1 MARCNDCGAKGE
13 HHPWCGVKYLDN
25 IESAGLTTTRREYEQ
40 KPGAAKPVWQKPS
53 LAGSYNVILS
63 PAHYARFA
71 IQPIDF
77 IEANGLDFLQASVL
91 KYLVRFPFKNGVE
104 DLHKARD
111 MLNRLI
117 KREEEKKERLAQ
129 VEAEADRACGKV
141 PELAMPY
148 TGEAQPR
155 DLYADMA
162 KKLMGDAGQEVGG
175 QPSPEHSEG
184 GTDRGGGAQ

>member
-1 MARCNDCGAKGE
+1 MGDTLKPSRCRDCGKVGG
-13 HHPWCGVKYLDN
+13 HYQWCGVKHMAQVD
-25 IESAGLTTTRREYEQ
+25 IENAGLAGVVAGLRARHPEVEA
-40 KPGAAKPVWQKPS
+40 KPDRDQQAGAVKPVWQKPS
-53 LAGSYNVILS
+53 LAGSYNVISS

-117 KREEEKKERLAQ
+117 AREEKKS
-129 VEAEADRACGKV
+129 V
-141 PELAMPY
+141 
-148 TGEAQPR
+148 
-155 DLYADMA
+155 
-162 KKLMGDAGQEVGG
+162 GDAGQEVGG
-175 QPSPEHSEG
+175 QPAAEHPEG
-184 GTDRGGGAQ
+184 RADRGGGTQ

>member
-1 MARCNDCGAKGE
+1 VGDRIASD
-13 HHPWCGVKYLDN
+13 P
-25 IESAGLTTTRREYEQ
+25 T
-40 KPGAAKPVWQKPS
+40 PVWQKPS
-53 LAGSYNVILS
+53 LAGSYNVISS

-117 KREEEKKERLAQ
+117 AREEKKAQ
-129 VEAEADRACGKV
+129 TTFTNCTAEN
-141 PELAMPY
+141 
-148 TGEAQPR
+148 TGVGLSVR
-155 DLYADMA
+155 
-162 KKLMGDAGQEVGG
+162 DAGQEVGG
-175 QPSPEHSEG
+175 QPATGNAES
-184 GTDRGGGAQ
+184 RGNTGDGSK

>member
-1 MARCNDCGAKGE
+1 MGKLCKDCGAPQG
-13 HHPWCGVKYLDN
+13 HHSWCVQYGVGDR
-25 IESAGLTTTRREYEQ
+25 IASDPT
-40 KPGAAKPVWQKPS
+40 PVWQQPS
-53 LAGSYNVILS
+53 RAGSYNVISS

-117 KREEEKKERLAQ
+117 AREEKKL
-129 VEAEADRACGKV
+129 V
-141 PELAMPY
+141 
-148 TGEAQPR
+148 R
-155 DLYADMA
+155 D
-162 KKLMGDAGQEVGG
+162 MGDQVGG
-175 QPSPEHSEG
+175 DPAAEHPEG
-184 GTDRGGGAQ
+184 RADRGGGAK

>member
-1 MARCNDCGAKGE
+1 MGNTLKPSRCRDCGKVGG
-13 HHPWCGVKYLDN
+13 HYQWCGVKYQDD
-25 IESAGLTTTRREYEQ
+25 IESMGRKPDRDQQAG
-40 KPGAAKPVWQKPS
+40 AVKPVWQQPS
-53 LAGSYNVILS
+53 RAGSYNVISS

-117 KREEEKKERLAQ
+117 KREEQ
-129 VEAEADRACGKV
+129 
-141 PELAMPY
+141 
-148 TGEAQPR
+148 
-155 DLYADMA
+155 
-162 KKLMGDAGQEVGG
+162 KLVRDAGEQAGG
-175 QPSPEHSEG
+175 DPAPEDAER

>member
-1 MARCNDCGAKGE
+1 VGDTLKPSRCNDCGKVIG
-13 HHPWCGVKYLDN
+13 HHPWCGVKHLDGRGC
-25 IESAGLTTTRREYEQ
+25 EPDRDQQAG
-40 KPGAAKPVWQKPS
+40 AVKPVWQPPVWQQPS
-53 LAGSYNVILS
+53 RAGSYNVISS

-117 KREEEKKERLAQ
+117 KREE
-129 VEAEADRACGKV
+129 D
-141 PELAMPY
+141 
-148 TGEAQPR
+148 
-155 DLYADMA
+155 
-162 KKLMGDAGQEVGG
+162 KLVGDAGQKVGG
-175 QPSPEHSEG
+175 QPATDNSE
-184 GTDRGGGAQ
+184 DRADRAYRTE

>member
-1 MARCNDCGAKGE
+1 MARCNDCGAKGG
-13 HHPWCGVKYLDN
+13 HYKWCGVKHMEGLP
-25 IESAGLTTTRREYEQ
+25 IEPLGI
-40 KPGAAKPVWQKPS
+40 KPVWQQPS
-53 LAGSYNVILS
+53 RAGSYNVISS

-117 KREEEKKERLAQ
+117 AREE
-129 VEAEADRACGKV
+129 
-141 PELAMPY
+141 
-148 TGEAQPR
+148 
-155 DLYADMA
+155 A
-162 KKLMGDAGQEVGG
+162 KLVGDAGQEVGG
-175 QPSPEHSEG
+175 QPSAEHPEG
-184 GTDRGGGAQ
+184 RADRGGGAK

>member
-1 MARCNDCGAKGE
+1 MARCNDCGAKGG
-13 HHPWCGVKYLDN
+13 HYKWCGVKHMEGDP
-25 IESAGLTTTRREYEQ
+25 IEPLGSKREVATSVPMFKFVPPAED
-40 KPGAAKPVWQKPS
+40 KPVWQQPS
-53 LAGSYNVILS
+53 RAGSYNVISS

-117 KREEEKKERLAQ
+117 AREEAKL
-129 VEAEADRACGKV
+129 V
-141 PELAMPY
+141 
-148 TGEAQPR
+148 R
-155 DLYADMA
+155 DT
-162 KKLMGDAGQEVGG
+162 GQEVGG
-175 QPSPEHSEG
+175 QPSAEHPER
-184 GTDRGGGAQ
+184 GTDRGGCS

>member
-1 MARCNDCGAKGE
+1 VGNTLKPSRCRDCGKVGG
-13 HHPWCGVKYLDN
+13 HYQWCGVKHLDD
-25 IESAGLTTTRREYEQ
+25 IESMGLSAVVADLRKRHPEVEARSATVIYNP
-40 KPGAAKPVWQKPS
+40 KPTAKAITDLPTWQKPS
-53 LAGSYNVILS
+53 LAGSYNVISS

-117 KREEEKKERLAQ
+117 AREE
-129 VEAEADRACGKV
+129 
-141 PELAMPY
+141 
-148 TGEAQPR
+148 
-155 DLYADMA
+155 A
-162 KKLMGDAGQEVGG
+162 KLVRDAGDQVGG
-175 QPSPEHSEG
+175 DPAAEDAER
-184 GTDRGGGAQ
+184 GTDRGGRAK

>member
-1 MARCNDCGAKGE
+1 MARCNDCGAKGG
-13 HHPWCGVKYLDN
+13 HYKWCGVKYLDDD
-25 IESAGLTTTRREYEQ
+25 IESMGLSAVVADLRERHPEVEA
-40 KPGAAKPVWQKPS
+40 KREVATSVPMFKFVPPAEDKPVWQQPS
-53 LAGSYNVILS
+53 RAGSYNVISS

-129 VEAEADRACGKV
+129 VEDEADRACGLV
-141 PELAMPY
+141 RN
-148 TGEAQPR
+148 T
-155 DLYADMA
+155 
-162 KKLMGDAGQEVGG
+162 GQEVGREPAAEYAERG
-175 QPSPEHSEG
+175 A
-184 GTDRGGGAQ
+184 DRGGGAK

>member
-1 MARCNDCGAKGE
+1 MVRCNDCGALGGHFK
-13 HHPWCGVKYLDN
+13 WCGVKYLEEAKKPDRDQQ
-25 IESAGLTTTRREYEQ
+25 AG
-40 KPGAAKPVWQKPS
+40 AVKPVWQQPS
-53 LAGSYNVILS
+53 RAGSYNVISS

-117 KREEEKKERLAQ
+117 AREEKKS
-129 VEAEADRACGKV
+129 V
-141 PELAMPY
+141 
-148 TGEAQPR
+148 
-155 DLYADMA
+155 
-162 KKLMGDAGQEVGG
+162 GDAGQEVGG
-175 QPSPEHSEG
+175 QPSAEHPEG
-184 GTDRGGGAQ
+184 RADRGGGAQ